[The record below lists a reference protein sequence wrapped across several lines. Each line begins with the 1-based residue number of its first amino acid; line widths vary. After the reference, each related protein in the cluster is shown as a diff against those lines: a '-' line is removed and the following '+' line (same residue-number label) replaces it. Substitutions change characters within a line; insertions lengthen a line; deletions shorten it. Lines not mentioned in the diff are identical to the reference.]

1 MRADRLLSI
10 LLMLQSYGKMTTRD
24 LADRLEVSERTIM
37 RDMESLSFAGI
48 PVYAERGSYGGWSLS
63 EGYRTQLT
71 GMKPQELM
79 SLLLMKSSSLVDDL
93 GLRQELDN
101 AYHKLLAAS
110 PIEMRRDADI
120 ARERIHIDGAGWR
133 QTEEA
138 AQCLSIVQEAVWMQ
152 HKLRI
157 TYERHDST
165 VGRDIMPLGLV
176 AKRGV
181 WYVVAQ
187 VEDGFRSYRISRI
200 RNAEMLNQAFAR
212 PDGFDLARYWE
223 ESTKQFTST
232 LPRYSARIRVR
243 DELLQRLKH
252 ERYVKLLHIEPD
264 HNGWSCADI
273 EFHTLDSAAEIIL
286 SFGAAM
292 EALEPAELRD
302 KVRSEIRN
310 MLIAYEGDQ

>member
-24 LADRLEVSERTIM
+24 LAGRLEVSERTIM
-37 RDMESLSFAGI
+37 RDMESLSIAGI
-48 PVYAERGSYGGWSLS
+48 PVYAERGSCGGWSLS

-157 TYERHDST
+157 NYERHDST
-165 VGRDIMPLGLV
+165 VVRDIMPLGLV

-181 WYVVAQ
+181 WYIVAQ
-187 VEDGFRSYRISRI
+187 VEDGFRSYRVSRI

-223 ESTKQFTST
+223 ESTKHFTAT
-232 LPRYSARIRVR
+232 LPRYPARVRLR

-264 HNGWSCADI
+264 HNGWACADV

-292 EALEPAELRD
+292 EALKPAELRD
-302 KVRSEIRN
+302 KVISEIRN
-310 MLIAYEGDQ
+310 MLSAYEGEQ

>member
-1 MRADRLLSI
+1 MRADRLMSI
-10 LLMLQSYGKMTTRD
+10 MLMLQSYGKMTTRD
-24 LADRLEVSERTIM
+24 LAQQLEVSERTIM
-37 RDMESLSFAGI
+37 RDMESLSIAGI
-48 PVYAERGSYGGWSLS
+48 PVYAERGSNGGWSLS

-110 PIEMRRDADI
+110 PIGMRRDADI

-133 QTEEA
+133 QTEDTV
-138 AQCLSIVQEAVWMQ
+138 QYLSIVQEAVWIQ

-157 TYERHDST
+157 TYERHDSI
-165 VGRDIMPLGLV
+165 VVRDIMPLGLV

-181 WYVVAQ
+181 WYVAAQ
-187 VEDGFRSYRISRI
+187 VEDGLRSYRISRI
-200 RNAEMLNQAFAR
+200 RDAEMLNQAFTR
-212 PDGFDLARYWE
+212 PDGFDLAFYWE

-232 LPRYSARIRVR
+232 LPRYPVRIRVR
-243 DELLQRLKH
+243 DDLLQRLKH
-252 ERYVKLLHIEPD
+252 ERYAKLLQIEPA
-264 HNGWSCADI
+264 HQGWHYADV

-286 SFGAAM
+286 GFGAAM
-292 EALEPAELRD
+292 VALEPAELRG
-302 KVRSEIRN
+302 KVISEIRN
-310 MLIAYEGDQ
+310 MLSTYEGEQ

>member
-1 MRADRLLSI
+1 MRADRLMSI
-10 LLMLQSYGKMTTRD
+10 MLMLQSYGKMTTRD
-24 LADRLEVSERTIM
+24 LAQKLEVSDRTIM
-37 RDMESLSFAGI
+37 RDMESLSMAGI
-48 PVYAERGSYGGWSLS
+48 PVYAERGSSGGWSLS

-133 QTEEA
+133 QTEDT
-138 AQCLSIVQEAVWMQ
+138 AQYLSNVQQAVWIQ

-157 TYERHDST
+157 TYERHDSI
-165 VGRDIMPLGLV
+165 VIRDIMPLGLV

-232 LPRYSARIRVR
+232 LPRYPARIGVR
-243 DELLQRLKH
+243 DDLLQRLKH
-252 ERYVKLLHIEPD
+252 ERYVKLLQIESA
-264 HNGWSCADI
+264 HEGWYYADV
-273 EFHTLDSAAEIIL
+273 EFHTLDSAAQIIL
-286 SFGAAM
+286 GFGSAI
-292 EALEPAELRD
+292 EAIQPGELRN
-302 KVRSEIRN
+302 KVISEIRN
-310 MLIAYEGDQ
+310 MLSTYEGEQ